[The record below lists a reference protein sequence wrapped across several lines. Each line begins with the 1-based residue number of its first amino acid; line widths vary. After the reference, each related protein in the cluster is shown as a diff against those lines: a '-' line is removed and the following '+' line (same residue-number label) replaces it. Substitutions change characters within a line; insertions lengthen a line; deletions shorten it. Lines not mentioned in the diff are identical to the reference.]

1 MRDPLF
7 WLGLSLIFVALSAIA
22 VILAALPTLREIQ
35 RTARSARRLIDTL
48 DRDLPPTL
56 EAIRLTGLELT
67 ELTDELNDG
76 VSHATHVVKQ
86 VDVGLTQA
94 RAQAQRL
101 QIGSQSL
108 WAGLGAAWQTWRRSS
123 PKTRLPRRRPRR

>member
-7 WLGLSLIFVALSAIA
+7 WLALSLLFVALSAIA
-22 VILAALPTLREIQ
+22 VVLAALPMLREMQ
-35 RTARSARRLIDTL
+35 RTARSAQQLFNTL

-67 ELTDELNDG
+67 ELTDELNEG

-94 RAQAQRL
+94 NQQAQRL
-101 QIGSQSL
+101 QIGGRSL
-108 WAGLGAAWQTWRRSS
+108 AAGLGAAWQTWRRSGQ
-123 PKTRLPRRRPRR
+123 RGDRRPRR